1 MSGEAARA
9 RPLKR
14 SFTIRGHRTSIS
26 LEAAFWEALKEVARA
41 RGTSVAALVAGIDTR
56 RGGTNLSSAV
66 RIEILAH
73 FRSSIPAG
81 GSDEG

>member
-1 MSGEAARA
+1 MSEADGSA

-26 LEAAFWEALKEVARA
+26 LEAPFWEALRDIARA
-41 RGTSVAALVAGIDTR
+41 RSVALSAVVADIDTR

-73 FRSSIPAG
+73 YRGKG
-81 GSDEG
+81 GEGNSG

>member
-1 MSGEAARA
+1 MSGSGEVTGA

-26 LEAAFWEALKEVARA
+26 LEAPFWEALKEVARA
-41 RGTSVAALVAGIDTR
+41 RGTSVAALVALIDTR

-73 FRSSIPAG
+73 FRRGPAVG
-81 GSDEG
+81 